1 MDRIKDVSCC
11 ASSNSKYLEAA
22 VIDETENDEDVEVTT
37 FTTMTKTLALSSE
50 DGTDRVESGISTS
63 KIRIQLSFEV
73 ENCVNTRKGFWRKDN
88 FTSPYVVVSAVDS
101 DSYGGGKIG
110 KTET

>member
-1 MDRIKDVSCC
+1 MDRINDISCC
-11 ASSNSKYLEAA
+11 ASSDSKYLKAV
-22 VIDETENDEDVEVTT
+22 VIDEIENDEDVNENTELIQSAVTT
-37 FTTMTKTLALSSE
+37 TLTTMT
-50 DGTDRVESGISTS
+50 DRIKSGISTS
-63 KIRIQLSFEV
+63 TIRIQLSFEV

-88 FTSPYVVVSAVDS
+88 ITSPYVVVSAVDS